1 MGTVGEMVEVALAKR
16 FEEDMEQTYCD
27 IPELRSARN
36 VMRSLGIWDAEI
48 LEGELEVRG
57 YTECGCSVHIVGK
70 EIVDGH
76 RREICHLGDNYGG
89 EYRGTPVRVIVLKG
103 EEK

>member
-36 VMRSLGIWDAEI
+36 VMRSLGIWDAEV
-48 LEGELEVRG
+48 LECECKKDDFECEAFYPVTRNWRALGLE
-57 YTECGCSVHIVGK
+57 Y
-70 EIVDGH
+70 
-76 RREICHLGDNYGG
+76 GD
-89 EYRGTPVRVIVLKG
+89 RVRVIVLK
-103 EEK
+103 EE